1 MAHKSKENPK
11 ATALRICCR
20 YAMRSN
26 LDSNARDG
34 NNATCQWRRSSAFQ
48 KAVSTLRFG
57 YGFVESKTEGGRTK
71 VQIDAGDASGA
82 QGSSC
87 CPALSLLPTKPSW
100 FGQTSRSESLRL
112 HCSIVVFMTACVR
125 PNEGTGS

>member
-82 QGSSC
+82 QGSSYW
-87 CPALSLLPTKPSW
+87 PALSLLPTKPS
-100 FGQTSRSESLRL
+100 
-112 HCSIVVFMTACVR
+112 
-125 PNEGTGS
+125 